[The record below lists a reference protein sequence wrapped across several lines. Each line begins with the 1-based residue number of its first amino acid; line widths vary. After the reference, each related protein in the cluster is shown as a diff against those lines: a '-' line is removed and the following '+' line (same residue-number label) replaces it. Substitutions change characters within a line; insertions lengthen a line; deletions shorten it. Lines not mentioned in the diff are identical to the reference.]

1 MIQDERYGTYT
12 QPGSLPY
19 PLIDVAL
26 GHGVGEVSKL
36 VKYLAVNPVYLII
49 PYNWKSHA
57 TLTLLAKQEC
67 PLWLQYD

>member
-12 QPGSLPY
+12 QPGPLPY

-26 GHGVGEVSKL
+26 GHGVGEVYKL

-49 PYNWKSHA
+49 PYNRA
-57 TLTLLAKQEC
+57 LTTIFN
-67 PLWLQYD
+67 LQFRHRFSI